1 MGFRER
7 EDAVLLADQDKN
19 VITEQVNTLTTAYAE
34 AKSER
39 IRLETKLNALR
50 NLRAFNISETSFPE
64 VLKDEMV
71 KDLIAQRNEYQGQLT
86 EKLQS
91 LKEGHPEIQE
101 LRARIDSLGQ
111 QIMRSGGDD

>member
-1 MGFRER
+1 MSRLAPLRVKVDESETSLMGFRER

-50 NLRAFNISETSFPE
+50 NLRASHLRDRLPRGPQGRDGQRPDRNSETTS
-64 VLKDEMV
+64 
-71 KDLIAQRNEYQGQLT
+71 RCN
-86 EKLQS
+86 
-91 LKEGHPEIQE
+91 
-101 LRARIDSLGQ
+101 
-111 QIMRSGGDD
+111 

>member
-1 MGFRER
+1 MDFRER

-19 VITEQVNTLTTAYAE
+19 VITEQVNTLTTEYAE
-34 AKSER
+34 AKAER

-71 KDLIAQRNEYQGQLT
+71 R
-86 EKLQS
+86 
-91 LKEGHPEIQE
+91 P
-101 LRARIDSLGQ
+101 
-111 QIMRSGGDD
+111 